1 MMATARRAPRVAVTS
16 LLFLQL
22 LLLLRSC
29 TGGGAPVVR
38 TRQGAVR
45 GTAKVSSSGRH
56 LLAFYNIPFAK
67 PPVGPLRFKSPQPPD
82 GWEHIRDATAPGAWC
97 PQVSVLSPLE
107 PPTGTEDCLYLNVFT
122 PQIRPSELFPVMVW
136 IHGGGF
142 VGGAATFYE
151 YGYLLDHDIVL
162 VAINYRIGSLGFLS
176 TGDEISPGNYG
187 LKDQVLALRWVQEN
201 IEAFGGD
208 PGSVTIFGESAGGAS
223 THYLMLSPLARG
235 LFHRAI
241 SQSGVAWMPWAAP
254 QSGAGAVRNARKLA
268 TLVGCT
274 TEPSAALVDCLRG
287 VDDHKLIA
295 AQQKFEASFLTPVIP
310 FRPTVEAD
318 RKGAFLP
325 RHPLNLERH
334 TALPWLVGVTKDEG
348 CLFTAA
354 LALNSTLL
362 QEFQHDGK
370 KILPMSLSYDV
381 SPQVEFITEKIYN
394 FYFPS
399 GELTYSKTTEL
410 YSDALFNWNTDEA
423 VRKYK
428 DVAPVYYYMFSYQGE
443 LGAEALLG
451 VQEDLGI
458 SHGDDLFYL
467 FSNTSI
473 LPIPAERP
481 KEDNEMAKIMTKL
494 WTDFVKR
501 GNPTPT
507 DELVHWPRVTSDSD
521 LEYLDIGQTLQVKK
535 GLFQERIDFWRSL
548 PVRDTQQ
555 QSNVRD
561 EL

>member
-1 MMATARRAPRVAVTS
+1 MMATARRAPRVAVIS
-16 LLFLQL
+16 LLFLQQLLL

-38 TRQGAVR
+38 TRQGGVR

-223 THYLMLSPLARG
+223 THYLMLSPLAR
-235 LFHRAI
+235 
-241 SQSGVAWMPWAAP
+241 
-254 QSGAGAVRNARKLA
+254 
-268 TLVGCT
+268 
-274 TEPSAALVDCLRG
+274 
-287 VDDHKLIA
+287 
-295 AQQKFEASFLTPVIP
+295 
-310 FRPTVEAD
+310 
-318 RKGAFLP
+318 
-325 RHPLNLERH
+325 
-334 TALPWLVGVTKDEG
+334 
-348 CLFTAA
+348 A

-399 GELTYSKTTEL
+399 GELTYSKITEL

-458 SHGDDLFYL
+458 SHGDDLLYL